1 MKNKVIQFQNG
12 AILAKLTRPN
22 YNKEGKFV
30 INGKEFAINNRTAI
44 EVILPS
50 IPKSIKYKSK
60 ISKLDHFKD
69 KDDDQKSISVVD
81 YNNERSSLLKLADD
95 DHEFD
100 NLEDEYKYKKFIN
113 QWVAVKKDID
123 VEDNIEFSVF
133 KCFEVPIEYK
143 DHITY
148 LYHHPDFD
156 FSDHY
161 FNLDI
166 KPALVIREAFKKY
179 GVEEVKDCG
188 IWGNDNTQGM
198 KGSIPKDSSWEFSKI
213 NTNYIFGSAFAK
225 RFRLSLKYVKID
237 QAISEIKKFEEA
249 IDKAVKLEA
258 NKVNNNKK
266 IDFKTLIIDLQS
278 ISNMVA
284 KIESKAKTESEYR
297 LAKKQIKE
305 LIDKLNE

>member
-22 YNKEGKFV
+22 YNQEGKFV
-30 INGKEFAINNRTAI
+30 VDGKEFTINNQAVI

-69 KDDDQKSISVVD
+69 KDDDQKSISVID
-81 YNNERSSLLKLADD
+81 YNNERSSLLELADD
-95 DHEFD
+95 DQFD
-100 NLEDEYKYKKFIN
+100 NLEDEYKYKKFIT
-113 QWVAVKKDID
+113 QWVAVKKDIEI
-123 VEDNIEFSVF
+123 EDNIEFSVF
-133 KCFEVPIEYK
+133 KCLEVPIEYK
-143 DHITY
+143 DHITP
-148 LYHHPDFD
+148 LYHAPDFD

-161 FNLDI
+161 FNLNI

-179 GVEEVKDCG
+179 GIEEVKDCG
-188 IWGNDNTQGM
+188 TWGNDNTQGT

-213 NTNYIFGSAFAK
+213 NTNYVFGSAFAK
-225 RFRLSLKYVKID
+225 RFRLSLNYVKID

-249 IDKAVKLEA
+249 INQAVKLEV

-266 IDFKTLIIDLQS
+266 IDFKTLIVDLQS

-284 KIESKAKTESEYR
+284 KIESKAKTENQYR
-297 LAKKQIKE
+297 AAKKQIKE
-305 LIDKLNE
+305 LIDKLNK

>member
-1 MKNKVIQFQNG
+1 MKNKVIQFKNG

-30 INGKEFAINNRTAI
+30 IDGNEFAINNQTTI

-60 ISKLDHFKD
+60 ISKLDHFKN
-69 KDDDQKSISVVD
+69 KDDDQNSISAAD
-81 YNNERSSLLKLADD
+81 YNNKISSLLKLADD
-95 DHEFD
+95 DNQFD
-100 NLEDEYKYKKFIN
+100 NLEDEYEYKKFIN
-113 QWVAVKKDID
+113 QWVAVNKDID
-123 VEDNIEFSVF
+123 IEDSIEFSVF
-133 KCFEVPIEYK
+133 KCLEVPIEYK
-143 DHITY
+143 DHIIP
-148 LYHHPDFD
+148 LYHIPNFD

-166 KPALVIREAFKKY
+166 KPALVIREAFKKH

-188 IWGNDNTQGM
+188 TWGNDNTQGM

-213 NTNYIFGSAFAK
+213 NTNYVFGSAFAK
-225 RFRLSLKYVKID
+225 RLRLSLNYVKID

-249 IDKAVKLEA
+249 IDKAVKIEA
-258 NKVNNNKK
+258 NKANNSKK
-266 IDFKTLIIDLQS
+266 IDFKTLIVDLQS
-278 ISNMVA
+278 ISSMVD
-284 KIESKAKTESEYR
+284 KIESKAKTETQYR
-297 LAKKQIKE
+297 AAKKQIKE